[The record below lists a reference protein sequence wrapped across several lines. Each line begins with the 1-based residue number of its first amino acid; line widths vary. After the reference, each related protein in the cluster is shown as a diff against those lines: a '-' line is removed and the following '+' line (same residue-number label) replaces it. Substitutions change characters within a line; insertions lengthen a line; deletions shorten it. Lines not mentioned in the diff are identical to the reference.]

1 LALHHI
7 LAISTSD
14 SHFMNFQDFMSLTN
28 VLLTL
33 VWMLVTYVLFQLQ
46 AQTFQVQAETFREQ
60 QKVTELS
67 LKKFIYDIKPAVEAQ
82 FYKTDDYRL
91 MEILKIQLSV
101 IFKESHI
108 VKNIRDLKTSA
119 LPEGGMVTG
128 PLQYLNWKQAKS
140 SMLIQQFGLSLN
152 MRMK

>member
-1 LALHHI
+1 
-7 LAISTSD
+7 
-14 SHFMNFQDFMSLTN
+14 
-28 VLLTL
+28 
-33 VWMLVTYVLFQLQ
+33 
-46 AQTFQVQAETFREQ
+46 
-60 QKVTELS
+60 
-67 LKKFIYDIKPAVEAQ
+67 
-82 FYKTDDYRL
+82 

-128 PLQYLNWKQAKS
+128 PLQSLNWKQAKS